1 MSYIKSFK
9 GFQKAEEKAS
19 TEVDAG
25 ANPQMVKEEDVTL
38 TDPTLKDL
46 SAKILQYKTQ
56 INLWEKD
63 IEARKTVLS
72 ADLAK
77 KTNAAQTAA
86 ANQTQTTPTP
96 VAPTT

>member
-25 ANPQMVKEEDVTL
+25 ANPQMVKEEDVAL

-63 IEARKTVLS
+63 IETRKTVL
-72 ADLAK
+72 ADIAK
-77 KTNAAQTAA
+77 KTSAAQTAA

-96 VAPTT
+96 VTPTT

>member
-25 ANPQMVKEEDVTL
+25 ANPQMVKEEDFTL

-72 ADLAK
+72 AVL
-77 KTNAAQTAA
+77 
-86 ANQTQTTPTP
+86 ANQTPPTPTP
-96 VAPTT
+96 VTPTT